1 MTESAAPV
9 PRPDP
14 VAAAAAGAAL
24 LLYAVL
30 WAGWV
35 HHWTWVDVP
44 DARALDAAQ
53 DMAARHGWWVT
64 AWNALSTVLAPAVW
78 RVLVIVPVGLAL
90 FRRDLP
96 LAAFLAVSV
105 WGGGLVSQTAKHLA
119 DRDRPVTRMV
129 EASGTSFPSGHALG
143 VLVAVGALLLAY
155 RHLAGRCRRA
165 AAAGGVLLVLLVLLV
180 GVSRVALNVHHPSD
194 VLAGWAL
201 GFAWLVLCLVF
212 YRFAVRGRYTGS
224 TR

>member
-9 PRPDP
+9 PRPVP
-14 VAAAAAGAAL
+14 VAVAAAGAAL

-53 DMAARHGWWVT
+53 DMAARCGWWVT
-64 AWNALSTVLAPAVW
+64 AWNTLSTVLAPAVW

-96 LAAFLAVSV
+96 LAAFLAMSV

-143 VLVAVGALLLAY
+143 VLVAVGALLVAY
-155 RHLAGRCRRA
+155 RHLAGRYRRA
-165 AAAGGVLLVLLVLLV
+165 AAAGGVLLVLLV

-201 GFAWLVLCLVF
+201 GFAWLVLCVVF
-212 YRFAVRGRYTGS
+212 YRFAVRGRNTGS

>member
-1 MTESAAPV
+1 MTEPAAPV
-9 PRPDP
+9 SRR
-14 VAAAAAGAAL
+14 VLCAAGAAL
-24 LLYAVL
+24 LLYTVL

-64 AWNALSTVLAPAVW
+64 AWNTLSTVLGPAVW
-78 RVLVIVPVGLAL
+78 RVLVIIPVGLAL
-90 FRRDLP
+90 YRRDLP
-96 LAAFLAVSV
+96 LATFLAASV
-105 WGGGLVSQTAKHLA
+105 WGGGLLSQTAKHLA

-143 VLVAVGALLLAY
+143 VLVAVGALLIAY
-155 RHLAGRCRRA
+155 RHLAGRCQRA
-165 AAAGGVLLVLLVLLV
+165 AGAGGVLLVLLV

-212 YRFAVRGRYTGS
+212 YRLLARGRYTGS